1 MYKLPVKGT
10 LALVSISIDFYSI
23 FNPTGVPLKRY
34 DIASREGLQEPLGLL
49 SKQLLTKFTFKGLL
63 NVT

>member
-1 MYKLPVKGT
+1 MYKLLVKGT
-10 LALVSISIDFYSI
+10 LALVSISIDFYRI

-34 DIASREGLQEPLGLL
+34 DIASREGLQEPWGIL
-49 SKQLLTKFTFKGLL
+49 SKQLLANFTFKGFL